1 MTTTIPISYKM
12 AWTNAYILIGLICV
26 LIFLIGFFVIGDYM
40 NLIYSLASIVP
51 IYLGVKMKKTPY
63 AIVSKTKIEVF
74 GLFGELRHVYSSE
87 DDSLF
92 VSIKNKVWLK
102 KNKQLQK
109 VKMNKWFVNQQDWN
123 AVLELFK

>member
-1 MTTTIPISYKM
+1 MTTTIPISYKK

-87 DDSLF
+87 DDALF
-92 VSIKNKVWLK
+92 VSIKNKIWLK